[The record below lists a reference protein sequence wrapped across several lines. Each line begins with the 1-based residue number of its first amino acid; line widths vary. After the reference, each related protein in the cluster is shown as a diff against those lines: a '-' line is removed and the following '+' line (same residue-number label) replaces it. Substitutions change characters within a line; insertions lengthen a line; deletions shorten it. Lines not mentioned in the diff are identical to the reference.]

1 MTNEADG
8 SGGKPCSVSIYREAV
23 TKITIEYL
31 EVKLSDKSVHVTKTT
46 TDDCDSEVS
55 ICSVVHHV
63 SPGLESMTKEERE
76 TVETSVLRW
85 KFGTSAG

>member
-1 MTNEADG
+1 MTNDVDG
-8 SGGKPCSVSIYREAV
+8 SGAKPCSVSIHREAV
-23 TKITIEYL
+23 TRITIEYL

-63 SPGLESMTKEERE
+63 SPGPHSMTKEERKM
-76 TVETSVLRW
+76 VESSVLRW
-85 KFGTSAG
+85 KFGT